1 MAIALLHAG
10 NNQYRSHIRAA
21 LYVYHRLNV
30 GRAVALG
37 NFPRISSVGAMGL
50 KSALVHSTFV

>member
-10 NNQYRSHIRAA
+10 NNQYRSNIRAA

-30 GRAVALG
+30 WPDRGFRELSTDIQ
-37 NFPRISSVGAMGL
+37 RGAMGL
-50 KSALVHSTFV
+50 KSALVHSIFV